1 MSETKLTHGEME
13 VAEKKMP
20 EMGWRQA
27 TLGAGVLCLV
37 ISLFISAGAKG
48 SLGQLPVV
56 IAGAGVV
63 LCVIAAIAGVMTRFA
78 SKASGGKSPSA

>member
-27 TLGAGVLCLV
+27 TLGGGVFCLV

-48 SLGQLPVV
+48 SLGHLPAVV
-56 IAGAGVV
+56 AGAGVV
-63 LCVIAAIAGVMTRFA
+63 LCVIAAIAGVMARFV
-78 SKASGGKSPSA
+78 SKAGGDKSISA

>member
-1 MSETKLTHGEME
+1 MPEIKLTHGEME
-13 VAEKKMP
+13 ATEKKMP

-63 LCVIAAIAGVMTRFA
+63 LCVIAVIAGVMARFA
-78 SKASGGKSPSA
+78 SKADGDKHISA

>member
-27 TLGAGVLCLV
+27 TLGGGVFCLV

-48 SLGQLPVV
+48 SLGHLPAVV
-56 IAGAGVV
+56 TGAGVV
-63 LCVIAAIAGVMTRFA
+63 LCVIAAIAGVMARFA
-78 SKASGGKSPSA
+78 SKAGGDKSISA